1 MFFFISLFVAI
12 FFTFETI
19 AAQDILSAIKERG
32 KLIVGTKANNPPF
45 SLKNTSGELV
55 GFEIDLAKEIAAYIL
70 GSKDK
75 VEFKIIPTVAQ
86 RISSIEEGNVDI
98 VIATFSVTPARSTR
112 LIFSQP
118 YYFTTQR
125 VLVNRNKV
133 KSLNHLK
140 GKKVM
145 VIYGSNSASA
155 FFELQ
160 PSSEVVVV
168 STYDEA
174 LKRLQKAEVF
184 AFSSDLEILGK
195 LLRQLSNNF
204 TILPEDLGVQAYAI
218 AMKRR
223 AESAGL
229 AYIIDEAL
237 DKMTVQGT
245 ISKLIN
251 FNFERYAPE
260 LISTTVTKESELFNP

>member
-1 MFFFISLFVAI
+1 MC
-12 FFTFETI
+12 FTFEAT
-19 AAQDILSAIKERG
+19 AVQDILSVIKDRG
-32 KLIVGTKANNPPF
+32 KLIVGIKANNPPF
-45 SLKNTSGELV
+45 SLKNERGEFV

-75 VEFKIIPTVAQ
+75 VKFKVISTVAQ
-86 RISSIEEGNVDI
+86 RISSIEDGKVDI
-98 VIATFSVTPARSTR
+98 VIATFSVTPARYTR

-133 KSLNHLK
+133 KSLNDLK
-140 GKKVM
+140 GKEVM
-145 VIYGSNSASA
+145 VVYGSNSASA

-160 PSSEVVVV
+160 PSTKVVVV

-174 LKRLQKAEVF
+174 LNRLRKAKVF

-195 LLRQLSNNF
+195 LLRQLGNDF
-204 TILPEDLGVQAYAI
+204 TILPEDLGVQSYAI
-218 AMKRR
+218 AMKKS

-229 AYIIDEAL
+229 AYMIDEAL
-237 DKMTVQGT
+237 DKMTAQAT
-245 ISKLIN
+245 IIELIN
-251 FNFERYAPE
+251 LNFERYASE
-260 LISTTVTKESELFNP
+260 LILTTDTKKSERVSP